1 MKKIGLV
8 MTVFVAFLMLSAC
21 GSKGPEV
28 PVSEESQETTISRAE
43 DETTS
48 ETETELATQQ
58 YDWENTQIRLINC
71 ASYIGSSSKK
81 DYTSIC
87 FIVEMPDTENDE
99 WMNEV
104 PSFVIMD
111 SSGNTVDG
119 MGNYTMFEGT
129 GALYR
134 KNVEGIIE
142 PGMFTI
148 QLPDGSVVT
157 PTEYADD
164 TEAEKYKVYHLDEG
178 IFYLN
183 NQINSGTG
191 SGSDEKG
198 KYQTLNVIMKFENVG
213 PDLNGKFNAP
223 PMKDKLEMFMKDGTP
238 MAEALNADGFK
249 SGTAGETTIEFR
261 FDGEN
266 DIDFRKMWNDYISK
280 PGTYMEYTKGDG
292 TKIMIPLFEG

>member
-1 MKKIGLV
+1 MKKTGLA
-8 MTVFVAFLMLSAC
+8 MTMFVAVLMLSAC
-21 GSKGPEV
+21 GSKEPTA
-28 PVSEESQETTISRAE
+28 PVSEESQETTISRTE
-43 DETTS
+43 EETVS

-58 YDWENTQIRLINC
+58 YDWKNTQIRLINC

-87 FIVEMPDTENDE
+87 FLVEMPDAENDE

-111 SSGNTVDG
+111 SSGNTMDG
-119 MGNYTMFEGT
+119 MGSYTMFEGT

-134 KNVEGIIE
+134 KNVEGTIE
-142 PGMFTI
+142 PGMLTV

-157 PTEYADD
+157 PMEYADD

-183 NQINSGTG
+183 NRINSGTG
-191 SGSDEKG
+191 SGRDEKG
-198 KYQTLNVIMKFENVG
+198 SYQTLDVIMKFENVG
-213 PDLNGKFNAP
+213 PDINGKFNAP
-223 PMKDKLEMFMKDGTP
+223 PMKDKLELFMPDGTP
-238 MAEALNADGFK
+238 MVEALQANSFK
-249 SGTAGETTIEFR
+249 SETAGETRIEFR

-266 DIDFRKMWNDYISK
+266 DIDFRKMWDDYITK
-280 PGTYMEYTKGDG
+280 PGTYMEYTKVDG